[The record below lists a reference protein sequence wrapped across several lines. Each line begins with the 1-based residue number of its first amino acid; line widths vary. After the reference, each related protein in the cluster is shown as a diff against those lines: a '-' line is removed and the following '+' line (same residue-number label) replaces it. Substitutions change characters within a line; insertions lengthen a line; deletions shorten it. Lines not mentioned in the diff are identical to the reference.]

1 MPAPIAL
8 TGSFTYL
15 DKVPFTA
22 AYVEITDVIVG
33 QLVSGSLNAT
43 IFPDSASFAA
53 GRVGQSPTG
62 RQVIDTVSH
71 NFMYNEED
79 GDLNLFDQAYNA
91 LQTIA
96 PYNSMSAITE

>member
-22 AYVEITDVIVG
+22 SYVEITDVFVT
-33 QLVSGSLNAT
+33 QLVSASITAT
-43 IFPDSASFAA
+43 IFPDSASFAS
-53 GRVGQSPTG
+53 GRVGTTPT
-62 RQVIDTVSH
+62 RQQVIDSVTH
-71 NFMYNEED
+71 EFLYNEED
-79 GDLNLFDQAYNA
+79 GDLNLFDQAYNS

-96 PYNSMSAITE
+96 PYNSMSAITS